1 MLFDHQG
8 AFIKMEHA
16 VSDLLEVQLQF
27 RTLKPDTILLYTE
40 TVSDTDQDTGYIRVC
55 CPISFTFSSDSH
67 FIGLIFSADS
77 HFQWGWGLNEVRR
90 KMCVY

>member
-1 MLFDHQG
+1 MQFDHQG

-40 TVSDTDQDTGYIRVC
+40 TVSDTDQDTGYIQVC
-55 CPISFTFSSDSH
+55 CPI
-67 FIGLIFSADS
+67 
-77 HFQWGWGLNEVRR
+77 
-90 KMCVY
+90 